1 MRVRR
6 TGSSRLRMAVAY
18 DHAQTRHARRR
29 RADRRRVRA
38 ILRDTRLSP
47 EASHPRGERRLPR
60 RGRRAAGRLGRR
72 ARRTDCRLP
81 RPGGRPRDALLRPPG
96 SARRGHRLGAL
107 RARAARAAGRL
118 QLLGVPGQRE
128 GTALLREARLRRGRV
143 HRRFPDRGEDPG
155 RALPVDVR
163 RLADGLWRWTAP
175 HPNAANWP
183 DWVPPVPPEVGCV
196 YYEAPDAV
204 VLIDPL
210 LPAGEEEEFLAYL
223 DRDVERL
230 GLPVSILLTAAWHER
245 SAAILRERY
254 RADNRVPESVEACR
268 VEGAPEE
275 QLAYFIRPHRALVV
289 AEILVG
295 DGDGGLA
302 LSPSP
307 ALADRAALDHSLQTI
322 AELPVEL
329 VLVSHGEPV
338 LDDAKARMAEAL
350 AGGQ

>member
-1 MRVRR
+1 M
-6 TGSSRLRMAVAY
+6 
-18 DHAQTRHARRR
+18 
-29 RADRRRVRA
+29 
-38 ILRDTRLSP
+38 
-47 EASHPRGERRLPR
+47 
-60 RGRRAAGRLGRR
+60 
-72 ARRTDCRLP
+72 
-81 RPGGRPRDALLRPPG
+81 
-96 SARRGHRLGAL
+96 
-107 RARAARAAGRL
+107 
-118 QLLGVPGQRE
+118 
-128 GTALLREARLRRGRV
+128 
-143 HRRFPDRGEDPG
+143 
-155 RALPVDVR
+155 DVR

-183 DWVPPVPPEVGCV
+183 DRGLPVPPEVGCL

-223 DRDVERL
+223 DRDLERL

-245 SAAILRERY
+245 SAAILRARY
-254 RADNRVPESVEACR
+254 RADDRVPGSVEISP

-289 AEILVG
+289 AEVLVG
-295 DGDGGLA
+295 DGRGGLA